1 MQRKGAPVSAAS
13 GIDLN
18 MLVVLDA
25 LLSER
30 NVTRAG
36 AKLSLSQPTMSG
48 SLARL
53 RQHFGDE
60 LLVRSGR
67 EYRLTPVAGHLL
79 PAVREALHQVERTLS
94 TPQEFDPATSTR
106 RFLIAICGQSALAL
120 SGLLARVRE
129 LAPRVRLE
137 TWPVTAAVLEGDR
150 GLLGCDLLLAPA
162 GLQAAGEQEVVWR
175 DRFVYVADPANPWL
189 HGGRL
194 SLADLAAAP
203 HAAARLPHG
212 QPDPAA
218 AALAQQ
224 GIAPDVVVTTAGWL
238 TLPFLISGTD
248 LVAAVPG
255 RLARK
260 VAAAAGVTVIDPPF
274 GPIEFT
280 ETAWWHPMR
289 ATDPALTWLRD
300 TLNEVAG
307 R

>member
-1 MQRKGAPVSAAS
+1 VAGVS

-18 MLVVLDA
+18 LLVVLDA
-25 LLSER
+25 LLGER

-79 PAVREALHQVERTLS
+79 PAVREALLQVEQTLS
-94 TPQEFDPATSTR
+94 TSQEFEPATSTR
-106 RFLIAICGQSALAL
+106 RFLIAVSGQSVLAL
-120 SGLLARVRE
+120 NALLVRVRK

-137 TWPVTAAVLEGDR
+137 TWRPVTAALLDSDR
-150 GLLGCDLLLAPA
+150 GLLWCDLLLAPA
-162 GLQAAGEQEVVWR
+162 GLQPAGEGELIWR

-189 HGGRL
+189 RDGRL

-203 HAAARLPHG
+203 HAAVRLPPG
-212 QPDPAA
+212 QPAPVAA
-218 AALAQQ
+218 AIAEH
-224 GIAPDVVVTTAGWL
+224 GITPDVMVTTAGWL
-238 TLPFLISGTD
+238 ALPFLVAGTD
-248 LVAAVPG
+248 LVAAVPE

-260 VAAAAGVTVIDPPF
+260 VAAAAGITVIEPPF
-274 GPIEFT
+274 GPVEIT

-289 ATDPALTWLRD
+289 GTDPALTWLRT
-300 TLNEVAG
+300 TLKETAAAHA
-307 R
+307 